1 MPAIAMLLIGPMLW
15 ARFEGQE
22 GTVSLESHA
31 TGPVGDDV
39 VLVTD
44 EPVVAALAEGRITAR
59 EARAQGL
66 VKAYGTCDG
75 GTAPLSP

>member
-39 VLVTD
+39 VLPSPTR
-44 EPVVAALAEGRITAR
+44 PIPTAAPMA
-59 EARAQGL
+59 
-66 VKAYGTCDG
+66 
-75 GTAPLSP
+75 